1 MTDQGPTAPAFRARI
16 DGCGASFDA
25 PADQTLLLA
34 AARAGLEMP
43 SSCRNGS
50 CRTCICRLLEGEV
63 AYRIEWPGVLPEEK
77 AQGFILPCVAHPQS
91 DVVLQ
96 FQSLPWM

>member
-1 MTDQGPTAPAFRARI
+1 M
-16 DGCGASFDA
+16 
-25 PADQTLLLA
+25 ADQTLLLA